1 MLDEKDF
8 INEKYLGFT
17 EATFFKIFGD
27 ELILKNKTFSNH
39 NAGMGYFKLI
49 YLYPIYGYEIT
60 FEYENLLFT
69 IKIKYGSFV
78 CFLLSFHEELNNRLD
93 EQDIFKAIKA
103 LKKDI
108 QQNNLEFYKITKSGD
123 YKRVKK

>member
-1 MLDEKDF
+1 
-8 INEKYLGFT
+8 
-17 EATFFKIFGD
+17 
-27 ELILKNKTFSNH
+27 
-39 NAGMGYFKLI
+39 AGMGYFKLI

-108 QQNNLEFYKITKSGD
+108 QQNNLEFYKITKSGH